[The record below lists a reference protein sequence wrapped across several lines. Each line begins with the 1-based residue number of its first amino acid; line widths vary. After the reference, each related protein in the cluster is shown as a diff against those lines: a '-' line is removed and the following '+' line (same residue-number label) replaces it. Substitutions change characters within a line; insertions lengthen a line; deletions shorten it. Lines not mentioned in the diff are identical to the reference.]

1 MQSTSCYVI
10 VPAFRGQRAARGLIA
25 KRQVKVE
32 RANSRPGGNNK
43 SAGGPRP
50 PRASALTSKG
60 SPRYHTKA
68 LMRQTRG
75 VIEATEKDEARE
87 VRGKF

>member
-1 MQSTSCYVI
+1 MLSFQHSEVKE
-10 VPAFRGQRAARGLIA
+10 QRGLIA